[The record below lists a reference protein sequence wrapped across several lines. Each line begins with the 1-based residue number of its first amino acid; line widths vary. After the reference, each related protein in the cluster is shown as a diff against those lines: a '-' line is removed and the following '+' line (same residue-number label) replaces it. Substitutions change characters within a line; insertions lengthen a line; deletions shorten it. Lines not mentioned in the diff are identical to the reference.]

1 MIYYLTIDGS
11 DFVPYARLSTAK
23 NAGQKRARQH
33 AHVVKK
39 KVMPDGSEV
48 IETVWAYDVPKEVGA

>member
-23 NAGQKRARQH
+23 NAGQKRAKQH

-39 KVMPDGSEV
+39 KVLQDGSEV
-48 IETVWAYDVPKEVGA
+48 YETVWAYDVPQEVGA